1 MQFLRS
7 ERRPTCCLNL
17 EHVTANGPVNVK
29 MVKQM
34 NSKKHRGCFSIS
46 LVFFRCTFAAHIAL
60 QFVSLVA
67 FTFAA
72 LAVAILGFAGTPAFD
87 GSGPPHDRQVNV
99 SLNDLH
105 NQDINRLALLD
116 SLQKKQA
123 MHNVCNVVAAWQT
136 SQQIS
141 NDTSA

>member
-7 ERRPTCCLNL
+7 ERRPTCWLNL

-46 LVFFRCTFAAHIAL
+46 LVFFKCTFAAHIAP

-72 LAVAILGFAGTPAFD
+72 LAVAILGFAGM
-87 GSGPPHDRQVNV
+87 
-99 SLNDLH
+99 SL
-105 NQDINRLALLD
+105 
-116 SLQKKQA
+116 
-123 MHNVCNVVAAWQT
+123 
-136 SQQIS
+136 
-141 NDTSA
+141 